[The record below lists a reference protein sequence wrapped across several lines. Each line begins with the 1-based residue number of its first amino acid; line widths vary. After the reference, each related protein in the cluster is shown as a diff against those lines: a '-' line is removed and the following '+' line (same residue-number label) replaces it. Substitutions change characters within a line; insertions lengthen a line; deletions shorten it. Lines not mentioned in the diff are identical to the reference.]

1 MASQINPATLT
12 GIPGIARRLVIEGVI
27 GEDDA
32 RKAVDASTKQKIP
45 LVSFLVKNGL
55 APASQVATAASAEFG
70 IPLFDIRALDLRLAP
85 IKLVDEKLI
94 QQHKALPLFKR
105 GNRLFVGITDP
116 TNLRALDE
124 MKFQANLP
132 VDPVIVPEDQLEKAI
147 ETALAGVDQ
156 LNQQLGGEDDEG
168 LGDLSTEGGED
179 LDDLGGSSGT
189 DATGSDDTP
198 VVKFVNKVLLDAIK
212 RGASDIHFEPYETNC
227 RVRLR
232 IDGML
237 RPVANAPIKLAPRI
251 AARIKVMSSL
261 DIAERRLPQ
270 DGRIKL
276 NISKTRSMDFRV
288 STCPTLFGEKCVL
301 RILDASA
308 AKLGIEKLGYEPE
321 QQKLFVDAI
330 SKPYG
335 MVLVT
340 GPTGSG
346 KTVSLYTALNI
357 LNTDGVNISTCED
370 PVEIRVNGINQVQQN
385 VKKNMTFAVALRSFL
400 RQDPDIIMVGEI
412 RDLET
417 AEIAIKAAQ
426 TGHFVLST
434 LHTNDAPQTVARLMN
449 MGIAP
454 YNITSSVS
462 LITAQR
468 LARRLHDCK
477 KPTKLPKAALMAE
490 GFTAEEAETLT
501 IYEAVGCSG
510 CNEGYKGRV
519 GLYQVMPMSDEIQ
532 RIVLEGGNA
541 MQIAAEAKKIGIND
555 LRTSALKK
563 VRDGHTSLAE
573 INRVTKD

>member
-1 MASQINPATLT
+1 MATQINPAALT
-12 GIPGIARRLVIEGVI
+12 GLPGIARRLVIEGVI
-27 GEDDA
+27 SEEDA
-32 RKAVDASTKQKIP
+32 RKAVDASNKQKVA
-45 LVSFLVKNGL
+45 LVSFLVQNGL
-55 APASQVATAASAEFG
+55 APAVQVASAASAEFG
-70 IPLFDIRALDLRLAP
+70 IPLFDIRSLDLRVAP
-85 IKLVDEKLI
+85 IKLVEEKLI

-132 VDPVIVPEDQLEKAI
+132 VEPVIVPEDQLDKAI

-156 LNQQLGGEDDEG
+156 LNQQLGGDDDEG
-168 LGDLSTEGGED
+168 LGDLSTEGG
-179 LDDLGGSSGT
+179 DDIDDIGGAGN
-189 DATGSDDTP
+189 DASAADDTP
-198 VVKFVNKVLLDAIK
+198 VVKFINKILLDAIK
-212 RGASDIHFEPYETNC
+212 RGASDIHIEPYEANC

-251 AARIKVMSSL
+251 AARIKVMASL

-308 AKLGIEKLGYEPE
+308 AKIGIEKLGYEEE
-321 QQKLFVDAI
+321 QRKLFTDAI

-370 PVEIRVNGINQVQQN
+370 PVEIRVSGINQVQQN
-385 VKKNMTFAVALRSFL
+385 VKKGMTFATALRSFL

-477 KPTKLPKAALMAE
+477 KPIKLPKAALMAE
-490 GFTAEEAETLT
+490 GFTEQESESLT
-501 IYEAVGCSG
+501 IFEAVGCSG

-519 GLYQVMPMSDEIQ
+519 GLYQVMPMSEEIQ

-541 MQIAAEAKKIGIND
+541 MQIAAESKKIGVND
-555 LRTSALKK
+555 LRASALKK